1 MLYGMLYIVKA
12 LSTSGVIT
20 WVTPSEM
27 DGIRSLSTRCRADIF
42 PNAGD
47 ARGAIATMPPVFEAA
62 GIEFS
67 IERADGEAWD

>member
-1 MLYGMLYIVKA
+1 MLDSMLYIVKA